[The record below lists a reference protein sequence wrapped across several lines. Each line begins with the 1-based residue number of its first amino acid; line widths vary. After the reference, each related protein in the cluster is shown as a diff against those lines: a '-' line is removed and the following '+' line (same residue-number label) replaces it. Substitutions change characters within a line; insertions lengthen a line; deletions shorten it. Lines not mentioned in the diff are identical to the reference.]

1 MLRNGSAR
9 SVALGLSA
17 AVALIGIAGCGEAD
31 DGTDTVQSAVTVD
44 NSLTINSL
52 TINSLTINSLTINSL
67 TINSLTINSLAIN
80 ALVADAL
87 RDPLARDLFKYI
99 VSCALDDSDGVSI
112 RVDGKRYE
120 FRGDVGLAPEW
131 GRERGSC
138 DGACQRWVSACVLA
152 RVDAA
157 GVKRTI
163 SLRGDNPALDPVDRE
178 LRHFTDREATYYGN
192 LFVRDQPRFLCL
204 SPDKSSDPRV
214 CGDSMSDCP
223 MTVTGA
229 CDDACAADDGP
240 YGSFGDC
247 SDRGRAGRGT
257 VYHEAITVFLPKQ
270 SM

>member
-17 AVALIGIAGCGEAD
+17 AVALIAISGCGEAD
-31 DGTDTVQSAVTVD
+31 DGAETDQSALIAD
-44 NSLTINSL
+44 
-52 TINSLTINSLTINSL
+52 NSLTINSL

-80 ALVADAL
+80 SLAINSLTINSLAINSLAADAL

-99 VSCALDDSDGVSI
+99 VSCALDDNDGVSI

-138 DGACQRWVSACVLA
+138 DGDCQRWVSACVLA

-163 SLRGDNPALDPVDRE
+163 SLRGENRALRPQANE
-178 LRHFTDREATYYGN
+178 LRRYTDPEATYYGN
-192 LFVRDQPRFLCL
+192 LFVRGKPLFACL
-204 SPDKSSDPRV
+204 PPGKTSDPRV
-214 CGDSMSDCP
+214 CGDSLANCP
-223 MTVTGA
+223 MTVVGS
-229 CDDACAADDGP
+229 CDDVCAGPGP
-240 YGSFGDC
+240 YGSFADC
-247 SDRGRAGRGT
+247 SDRGRAWRGT
-257 VYHEAITVFLPKQ
+257 IYHEAITVFLPKP
-270 SM
+270 